1 MLFLSGSLGEQLF
14 PREQQSKHSNKKNW
28 TEKKGI
34 QKIKFKK
41 KKQKRIIIYQKQEA
55 KGFWECIM
63 KSEVKVKHFPLKF
76 KLPLW
81 DAYI

>member
-28 TEKKGI
+28 TEKKRHTKN
-34 QKIKFKK
+34 KIKK
-41 KKQKRIIIYQKQEA
+41 KKQKRIIIYQKDEA

-63 KSEVKVKHFPLKF
+63 KSEVKVRHFPLKF
-76 KLPLW
+76 KLLLW